1 MNETT
6 ILCIALAVFV
16 GWVVYLKL
24 QLAQLAEQI
33 EELSKR
39 LKSQQQ
45 ALTKAVDV
53 AEGKKPWGRKPG
65 WVR

>member
-6 ILCIALAVFV
+6 ILCMALAVFV
-16 GWVVYLKL
+16 GWVVYLKMQIGEL
-24 QLAQLAEQI
+24 TRQI

-45 ALTKAVDV
+45 ALTKAVEV
-53 AEGKKPWGRKPG
+53 AEGKKSWGRKPG
-65 WVR
+65 WMG